1 MTKIHNQAMRIPSLQ
16 TLRAF
21 DAAGRHQS
29 YSKAGEELGLTHSAV
44 SHRIR
49 ELESIVGQRL
59 FERQGNR
66 MAPTRDGK
74 RLLGQVRNALGLLE
88 SIFDVPAA
96 AEKRA
101 VKISVFPAVSRW
113 LVPRLGALRA
123 LHPDLDLRL
132 DLSPEIVELGKGIDA
147 AIRYGVGPW
156 PATEASLLAGEILFP
171 VCSPDFL
178 AAHKI
183 CAPEDL
189 LDCVLLRHPW
199 HSWAAWF
206 EAAGV
211 AAGEPADGPYYSD
224 SSLLV
229 DAAAAGEGVALAR
242 GIGVADRLRDGLLV
256 RPFDIHIADAHS
268 HFFVRPEGARD
279 PMLDKIERWLAAEFR
294 QAQASLAAAGPPP
307 LAPPA
312 PQS

>member
-1 MTKIHNQAMRIPSLQ
+1 MRIPSLQ

-49 ELESIVGQRL
+49 ELESILGKRL

-66 MAPTRDGK
+66 MAPTTDGK

-88 SIFDVPAA
+88 SIFDVPAGS
-96 AEKRA
+96 EKHRL
-101 VKISVFPAVSRW
+101 KISVFPAVSRW

-123 LHPDLDLRL
+123 LHPDLDLRI
-132 DLSPEIVELGKGIDA
+132 DLSPDIVELGKGIDA

-156 PATEASLLAGEILFP
+156 PSTEASLLAGEVLFP
-171 VCSPDFL
+171 VCAPDYL
-178 AAHKI
+178 AVHSLRN
-183 CAPEDL
+183 PSDL
-189 LDCVLLRHPW
+189 LGCVLLRHPW

-229 DAAAAGEGVALAR
+229 DAAVAGEGVALAR

-256 RPFDIHIADAHS
+256 RPFAISIADAHS
-268 HFFVRPEGARD
+268 HFFVRPEGARNA
-279 PMLDKIERWLAAEFR
+279 MLDEIERWLSAEFR
-294 QAQASLAAAGPPP
+294 EAQATLAAVEPTP

>member
-1 MTKIHNQAMRIPSLQ
+1 MRIPSLQ

-29 YSKAGEELGLTHSAV
+29 YSKAGDELGLTHSAV

-66 MAPTRDGK
+66 MAPTQDGK

-96 AEKRA
+96 ARKRA

-123 LHPDLDLRL
+123 LYPDLDLRI
-132 DLSPEIVELGKGIDA
+132 DLASDIVELGKGIDA

-156 PATEASLLAGEILFP
+156 PSTEASLLAGETLFP
-171 VCSPDFL
+171 VCSPAYF
-178 AAHKI
+178 AARSI
-183 CAPEDL
+183 GAPSDL
-189 LDCVLLRHPW
+189 LDCILLRHPW

-206 EAAGV
+206 DAAGV
-211 AAGEPADGPYYSD
+211 AAGEPVNGPYYSD
-224 SSLLV
+224 FSLLV
-229 DAAAAGEGVALAR
+229 DAAVAGEGVALAR

-256 RPFDIHIADAHS
+256 RPFEISIADAHS
-268 HFFVRPEGARD
+268 HFFVRPEGVRD
-279 PMLDKIERWLAAEFR
+279 PMLDKIERWLAGEFG
-294 QAQASLAAAGPPP
+294 QAQASLAAVGPPP